1 MSARTV
7 NDAAAASAALTAF
20 LRGAERRAAVFAQL
34 QIGDAEAGDTALAMA
49 MGDFRDVAARIP
61 FGDWP
66 RRFWTL
72 LLSAGPMH
80 ETPPAPAW
88 PPQFRDLAQA
98 GHGPRAAL
106 LLRLVANVSEA
117 DAAAVLGVTRAT
129 YRLALQRALPRDAD
143 GRADAEAWRALGEAA
158 QQAVRRLP
166 PARLAELARLRE
178 AALQGRVHV
187 PDAAQARHDR
197 PTAHARARW
206 LWPAT
211 VAVVVL
217 TLAALAATV
226 DWPLSSPRGN
236 GGPREIL
243 AEPLPPAQA
252 PAATYDADAALLT
265 HPDFELLASDGGDA
279 AMRDPAFHAWLA
291 VQLERGEEGDI
302 ARPQREETEADVDES
317 SMGTD
322 DAR

>member
-1 MSARTV
+1 MTARTV

-20 LRGAERRAAVFAQL
+20 LRGVERRAAVFAQL
-34 QIGDAEAGDTALAMA
+34 QIGDAEAGDTALSAA
-49 MGDFRDVAARIP
+49 MGAFRDVAVRVP

-66 RRFWTL
+66 RRFWAL

-80 ETPPAPAW
+80 EPPPAPAW
-88 PPQFRDLAQA
+88 PPQFHDLAQA
-98 GHGPRAAL
+98 GYGPRAAL

-143 GRADAEAWRALGEAA
+143 GRADAEAWRALGEAS
-158 QQAVRRLP
+158 QQAVRQLP
-166 PARLAELARLRE
+166 PTRLAELARLRE

-187 PDAAQARHDR
+187 PHAAQAHDDR
-197 PTAHARARW
+197 SVRARAPW
-206 LWPAT
+206 VWPAT

-226 DWPLSSPRGN
+226 EWPLSSPNRN
-236 GGPREIL
+236 GDLREIL
-243 AEPLPPAQA
+243 AEPLPPARA

-279 AMRDPAFHAWLA
+279 AMRDPAFHAWLS

-317 SMGTD
+317 SLETD
-322 DAR
+322 DAL